1 MGTFDCKLAIES
13 RFHSGGKNLTFND
26 VYAQFIKSTKEKFPV
41 DVCIKQNEK
50 ESNVFDSN
58 VPYLCLVID
67 KRFDNYWNLIILYP
81 YICKESET
89 VTTFGWVDRNGNI
102 FCNIENSTQLWD
114 EFVVGFREYK
124 EDGFYKQLWDEFIGK
139 IDEQYDD

>member
-1 MGTFDCKLAIES
+1 M
-13 RFHSGGKNLTFND
+13 TFND
-26 VYAQFIKSTKEKFPV
+26 IYAQFIKSTKENFPADICV
-41 DVCIKQNEK
+41 KQNER
-50 ESNVFDSN
+50 ESNVFDSD

-81 YICKESET
+81 YICKESEA

-114 EFVVGFREYK
+114 EFVIGFREYK
-124 EDGFYKQLWDEFIGK
+124 EDNSDKCLWNEFMDK
-139 IDEQYDD
+139 IEEQYED